1 MSRNMDIV
9 VDNAELRNVAS
20 ASSRSAVPALA
31 AVKLSLGLG
40 GVVLVLLM
48 VFGLCMRLAQGGLLS
63 MDPALFYEVMT
74 AHGAGMVGTA
84 ALTGAA
90 IMWFFLARH
99 VELAGSVYWLM
110 LGFFL
115 VGVVLVLGAVFVGGF
130 AGAWTFLYPLP
141 ARSGGVWEP
150 GAAALFLTG
159 LISIGLGFLI
169 FYLEIGRAIIA
180 RYGNL
185 SRAMGWPLLV
195 AGTQDDVP
203 PPAVVAS
210 AAVIVFNGIGIVV
223 GAAVLVIS
231 LINLYASGFAIDP
244 LVAKNMIYFFG
255 HVFINAT
262 IYMAVIAVYEIMPE
276 YTGRPWKTSRIFA
289 AAWSAILLMVL
300 AVYPHHLLQDTVM
313 PGWALAIGQVVSYMA
328 GLPVVA
334 VTAFSLL
341 AYLNRSG
348 IRWDLASALLVASV
362 FGWTAGIVPA
372 IIDAIIVVNKV
383 MHNTLWVPGHFHFY
397 LLIGEM
403 AMVFGFMAW
412 LTRRSAAEKLAG
424 AGYWGFL
431 AYLTGGLGV
440 AVMFLIGG
448 AMSVPRRW
456 AEHLPEWFMQD
467 RIGSLFAVLSIVGTL
482 VLLGR
487 FLVRLGSTAK
497 T

>member
-1 MSRNMDIV
+1 M
-9 VDNAELRNVAS
+9 VAS
-20 ASSRSAVPALA
+20 VNSNDMSIPTSESVNSALP
-31 AVKLSLGLG
+31 AVKLSMGLG
-40 GVVLVLLM
+40 GLVLVLLM
-48 VFGLCMRLAQGGLLS
+48 LFGLCLRLVQGGLLS
-63 MDPALFYEVMT
+63 LEPALFYEIMT

-99 VELAGSVYWLM
+99 VELTGAIYWLM
-110 LGFFL
+110 LALFL
-115 VGVVLVLGAVFVGGF
+115 LGVALVLGAIFVGGF

-141 ARSGGVWEP
+141 AHSGGVWEP
-150 GAAALFLTG
+150 GAAAIFLAG
-159 LISIGLGFLI
+159 LISIGVGFLL
-169 FYLEIGRAIIA
+169 FYLETGRAIIA

-185 SRAMGWPLLV
+185 SRALAWPLLF
-195 AGTQDDVP
+195 GGSQDDVP
-203 PPAVVAS
+203 PPTVVAS
-210 AAVIVFNGIGIVV
+210 AAVIVFNGIGIIV

-231 LINLYASGFAIDP
+231 LINLFAPGFAIDP
-244 LVAKNMIYFFG
+244 LLAKNMIYFFG

-262 IYMAVIAVYEIMPE
+262 IYMAVIAVYEIVPE

-313 PGWALAIGQVVSYMA
+313 PGWALVMGQVISYLA
-328 GLPVVA
+328 GLPVIV

-348 IRWDLASALLVASV
+348 IRWDLTSALLVTGV
-362 FGWTAGIVPA
+362 FGWSAGVIPA
-372 IIDAIIVVNKV
+372 IIDAVIVVNKV

-397 LLIGEM
+397 LLLGEM
-403 AMVFGFMAW
+403 AMAFGFMAW
-412 LTRRSAAEKLAG
+412 LTRARAADELSG
-424 AGYWGFL
+424 ANYWGFL
-431 AYLTGGLGV
+431 AYLIGGLGV

-456 AEHLPEWFMQD
+456 AVHLPEWFMQD
-467 RIGSLFAVLSIVGTL
+467 RVGSLFAVISIIGAV

-487 FLVRLGSTAK
+487 YLARAVATARA
-497 T
+497 